1 MKFIIYLISLGSLVL
16 VLLWSCKSTQKSIK
30 NIPTT
35 KENVC
40 EPLLMSETKAD
51 TLRSDTFDLVQMS
64 INGKYLNLVIG
75 YDGGCGNS
83 NMMLYYNSIDKSTIP
98 AQLHLIPQFTDN
110 DPCRAIESDTL
121 QFDLHEFEGLA
132 RSGGIAISMNGFN
145 KIVTYALPLH

>member
-1 MKFIIYLISLGSLVL
+1 
-16 VLLWSCKSTQKSIK
+16 
-30 NIPTT
+30 
-35 KENVC
+35 
-40 EPLLMSETKAD
+40 MSETKAD

>member
-1 MKFIIYLISLGSLVL
+1 MKSIIYLISLCSIVL

-30 NIPTT
+30 STVIT
-35 KENVC
+35 KEKNC
-40 EPLLMSETKAD
+40 EPLLKTEIITDISG
-51 TLRSDTFDLVQMS
+51 SDTFDLVQMS
-64 INGKYLNLVIG
+64 INGNCLNLVIG
-75 YDGGCGNS
+75 YDGGCGNT
-83 NMMLYYNSIDKSTIP
+83 NLLLYYSSIDKSTIP

-132 RSGGIAISMNGFN
+132 RSGGITISMNGFT